1 MISDVLVLTIDLLE
15 SLELDNELA
24 VGDRIEKD
32 QVQHISLQLMNY
44 NDRESITD
52 WLDEIALKLDGL
64 SYNCHKCRRRLKH
77 QAQSI
82 RIIASSI
89 QSSELSHRHNPR

>member
-1 MISDVLVLTIDLLE
+1 MVSDVLGLTIDLLE
-15 SLELDNELA
+15 SLELDDELA

-32 QVQHISLQLMNY
+32 QVHHISLQLMNY
-44 NDRESITD
+44 NDRDSITD

-64 SYNCHKCRRRLKH
+64 CDNCPKCRRRLKH

-89 QSSELSHRHNPR
+89 QSSEMSHGHYPR